1 MFVMRRLGLSGRE
14 YRKSSRKALIRRL
27 HRLDEK
33 ATFRFTS
40 LPAELRE
47 QVYEEI
53 TSLMD
58 LKRLLLVSKQIHSE
72 AEACFYKNT
81 RFRLTTNAHA
91 ANIFSLTAGNHVLR
105 GAWQPSNSPNLIETI
120 QLWRYLFAHIRHLTV
135 HVLFGNGLPYNDD
148 RIPCLRANHDLFSLC
163 AFYAFGST
171 TPSLEDLKILLGVH
185 DNDTLDEIGSDKL
198 QLCFWPL
205 KLLVGKVPTIDFP
218 ASQQDPFKDIAL
230 VVNDVG
236 SEMNTACARYVSS
249 VLTTHLPVRR
259 VLTWIWKGQEEVK
272 QESKLDLLREFISQ
286 DSATLL
292 ERFVNHIDPASGW
305 NDGR

>member
-14 YRKSSRKALIRRL
+14 YSKSSRRALIKRL
-27 HRLDEK
+27 HRLDDK

-47 QVYEEI
+47 QVYEEVS
-53 TSLMD
+53 SLKD

-81 RFRLTTNAHA
+81 RFCLTMDAHTA
-91 ANIFSLTAGNHVLR
+91 YFFHLTAGDHFLR
-105 GAWQPSNSPNLIETI
+105 HPWQVPEMPDLIETI

-135 HVLFGNGLPYNDD
+135 HVAFGNGLQYNDD
-148 RIPCLRANHDLFSLC
+148 CIPCLRANHDLFSIC

-171 TPSLEDLKILLGVH
+171 RPSLEDVKILLGMH
-185 DNDTLDEIGSDKL
+185 DDDTLEEIGFDKL

-218 ASQQDPFKDIAL
+218 ASQQDPFKDMTL
-230 VVNDVG
+230 GVNDVT
-236 SEMNTACARYVSS
+236 SEMATACARYVSS
-249 VLTTHLPVRR
+249 VLTTHLPTRR
-259 VLTWIWKGQEEVK
+259 VLTRIWKG
-272 QESKLDLLREFISQ
+272 
-286 DSATLL
+286 
-292 ERFVNHIDPASGW
+292 
-305 NDGR
+305 